1 MKLIPVKHRKW
12 CTANFSSLQTK
23 KQPFRILTK
32 VNKQSMGLVGAAK
45 LNWDK
50 FVKRMIKSA
59 FLRYHNFQNITF
71 DVYRKC
77 ITNHQRNANNQMPIR
92 ESMLIFWYLNLR
104 LLPFHYWIGYKWHD
118 DSIDRMISFSN
129 FALSFLNTCHPS
141 YIQQVRLLQN

>member
-1 MKLIPVKHRKW
+1 MQSSDPLIIRSRLNCKHVTEFKCPWSVVKHAPVSRLHTWIKMKWDNYYFGDQQLKLIPVKHRKW

-32 VNKQSMGLVGAAK
+32 VNKRSMGLVGAAK

-77 ITNHQRNANNQMPIR
+77 ITNDKM
-92 ESMLIFWYLNLR
+92 FWLN
-104 LLPFHYWIGYKWHD
+104 K
-118 DSIDRMISFSN
+118 SSKK
-129 FALSFLNTCHPS
+129 C
-141 YIQQVRLLQN
+141 Q